1 MRTDDAD
8 GRRAAGRCRL
18 RQWTPTKSSR
28 TWTGCWIESNRAQKA
43 STVPHPE
50 IEVVLDCFWGSVGM
64 GGGPWIP
71 PSAMRRLGAL
81 DLPLLVSFYYEE
93 EPEPV
98 EADSGSTD

>member
-1 MRTDDAD
+1 MDSDQIEPHLDWLLDRIEPCAEK
-8 GRRAAGRCRL
+8 L
-18 RQWTPTKSSR
+18 RQFR
-28 TWTGCWIESNRAQKA
+28 T
-43 STVPHPE
+43 PE